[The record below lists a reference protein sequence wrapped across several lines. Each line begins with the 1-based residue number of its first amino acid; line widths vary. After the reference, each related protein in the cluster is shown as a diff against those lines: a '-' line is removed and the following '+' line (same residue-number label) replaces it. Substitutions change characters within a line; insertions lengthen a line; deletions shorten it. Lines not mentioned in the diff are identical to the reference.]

1 MEEEGRKEEGRTDER
16 KESDMASV
24 CGVGPSVAS
33 VRRSIRSPPPSPT
46 EIALAP
52 HYAAQP

>member
-1 MEEEGRKEEGRTDER
+1 MEEEGGKEEGRTDER

-24 CGVGPSVAS
+24 
-33 VRRSIRSPPPSPT
+33 RRSIRTEPASPT

-52 HYAAQP
+52 RYAAQP